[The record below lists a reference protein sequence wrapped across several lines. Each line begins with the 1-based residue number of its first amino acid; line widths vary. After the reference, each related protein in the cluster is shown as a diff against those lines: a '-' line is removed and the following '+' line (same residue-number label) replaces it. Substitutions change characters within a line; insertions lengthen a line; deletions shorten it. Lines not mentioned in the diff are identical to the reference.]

1 MNNKEQKYNLKA
13 LMKNAKNGDTEAFGV
28 IYSEY
33 FTPIFRYVYFRVKN
47 KEIAEDLVQTIFM
60 KTLQSVGNFEDRD
73 KEPLS
78 YFFTIA
84 RNTIFDYWKKKKDV
98 LIGDMESDISSIPDE
113 SETALSALR
122 KNDTSIALRC
132 AVSKLPDEQQ
142 EIITLKFINDLS
154 NREISRILGKKEDA
168 IRQLQCRAIRNL
180 KDIFKNN
187 IKL

>member
-1 MNNKEQKYNLKA
+1 
-13 LMKNAKNGDTEAFGV
+13 
-28 IYSEY
+28 
-33 FTPIFRYVYFRVKN
+33 
-47 KEIAEDLVQTIFM
+47 
-60 KTLQSVGNFEDRD
+60 
-73 KEPLS
+73 
-78 YFFTIA
+78 
-84 RNTIFDYWKKKKDV
+84 
-98 LIGDMESDISSIPDE
+98 
-113 SETALSALR
+113 LSALR